1 MFFRLF
7 ESELA
12 EKVSDRLQVTNQY
25 LIPNVFSFSF
35 SVVESEPP
43 VAGLF
48 FLLEPDL
55 EQKFANFDFLTL

>member
-43 VAGLF
+43 VAGF
-48 FLLEPDL
+48 FLLEPYL
-55 EQKFANFDFLTL
+55 EQKFPNFDFLTL

>member
-35 SVVESEPP
+35 SFVESEPP

-48 FLLEPDL
+48 F
-55 EQKFANFDFLTL
+55 T